1 MKLTF
6 KDGVTTNGNN
16 VRQAA
21 LKAELVTLSPVTFSY
36 NNANGEVINYKLAS
50 VKFTDNKGDLYKKG
64 NVCVYEASFS
74 KGMEIGET
82 YLGKLAI
89 ALDENL
95 LPAKDRKPWVT
106 LSSYEAYS
114 DFSIEE
120 FEFEDVEEPISL

>member
-16 VRQAA
+16 VRSSA

-36 NNANGEVINYKLAS
+36 NNASGDNINYKLAS
-50 VKFTDNKGDLYKKG
+50 IKFTDNKGDLYKKG
-64 NVCVYEASFS
+64 NVCVYEASYVQ
-74 KGMEIGET
+74 GMEIGET

-89 ALDENL
+89 ALDDNL
-95 LPAKDRKPWVT
+95 VPVAGRKPWVS